1 MRIAFVGKGGS
12 GKTTLSSLFARHLA
26 EEDHSVLAIDADI
39 NQHLHAA
46 LGGDSGVLKDL
57 PAIGEEKHVLKSY
70 FAGQNERIADPE
82 VMIKTTPPG
91 RGSKLIGSIKE
102 ENPIFDRFTTHVNG
116 VRFMAVG
123 TPNDED
129 VGVRCYHSKTGSV
142 ELFLNHTV
150 DGRDEYVVVDMT
162 AGADAFASS
171 LFDKFDLTVLVVEP
185 TLKSVGVFEQ
195 YSKKAKDHDV
205 AVKAVGNK
213 IAGKDDV
220 VFLKNRLGGD
230 LIDVVLQS
238 DYVRKLE
245 RGERPGFDAL
255 EDASRRALSSVK
267 SELDKYERDWDRYLE
282 RTIEFH
288 RQNAEGWANESKGI
302 DLTKQID
309 PEFSYI
315 G

>member
-26 EEDHSVLAIDADI
+26 EENHPVLAIDADI
-39 NQHLHAA
+39 NQHLHGA
-46 LGGDSGVLKDL
+46 LGGEHEVLNAL
-57 PAIGEEKHVLKSY
+57 PTIGEEKHVLKSY
-70 FAGQNERIADPE
+70 FAGENTRIRPE
-82 VMIKTTPPG
+82 EMIKTTPPG
-91 RGSKLIGSIKE
+91 RGSNLIKSIKE
-102 ENPIFDRFTTHVNG
+102 ENAIFERFTTQVNG
-116 VRFMAVG
+116 VRLMAVG

-150 DGRDEYVVVDMT
+150 DGNDEYIVVDMT

-195 YSKKAKDHDV
+195 YAKKAKDHDV

-220 VFLKNRLGGD
+220 VFLKNRIGED
-230 LIDVVLQS
+230 LVDVVLRS

-245 RGERPGFDAL
+245 RGERPGFEVL
-255 EDASRRALSSVK
+255 EEASRRALGSLK
-267 SELDKYERDWDRYLE
+267 AELDEYERDWGRYLE
-282 RTIEFH
+282 RTIAFH
-288 RQNAEGWANESKGI
+288 RQNAESWANESKGV
-302 DLTKQID
+302 DLTEQID
-309 PEFSYI
+309 PEFFYATQ
-315 G
+315 